1 MKRYGKDTAVLP
13 SNEVSS
19 TSSGGCEREE
29 EDDAEPSLGWTT
41 LKGMA
46 GVFPFDRSRETK
58 SGPDLDD

>member
-29 EDDAEPSLGWTT
+29 EEDAEPSLGWSTR
-41 LKGMA
+41 KGMA
-46 GVFPFDRSRETK
+46 DVFPFDRSRETN
-58 SGPDLDD
+58 SGPEVED